1 MEQELQHRRYNTVPT
16 VAYKQTVLELVRIPR
31 PLGAIIKRRG
41 SKSGFRIFLKTRN
54 WATIFPQVS

>member
-31 PLGAIIKRRG
+31 PLGAIIKKAGLR
-41 SKSGFRIFLKTRN
+41 KLI
-54 WATIFPQVS
+54 